1 MCWRRVPLWE
11 PPPRQIMLKH
21 LVPNALGPVIVSFTF
36 SMSSAMI
43 LEASLSY
50 LGIGIQAS
58 WRQFGVHDKQIDA
71 NLADLAASDRYSGH
85 RVGHRDTLAINFL
98 GDGLNDALNP
108 RQSGK

>member
-1 MCWRRVPLWE
+1 
-11 PPPRQIMLKH
+11 MLKH

-50 LGIGIQAS
+50 LGIGIQPPGASLGSMINRSMPS
-58 WRQFGVHDKQIDA
+58 WRTWPHLIAIPAIVLGIV
-71 NLADLAASDRYSGH
+71 
-85 RVGHRDTLAINFL
+85 TLAINFL